1 MPQSKLSINAKS
13 KMKLKK
19 HALDPVDFAEEKRND
34 PKYKTEMCKTWMDTG
49 FCPYGNKCRF
59 AHGKSEL
66 VSKPTP
72 SSYKKK
78 PCKSFMTN
86 GYCPYGTRCNFRHDE
101 RRLSDI
107 PMSYYYIQLFVM
119 NQLSPFKRL
128 KVFEEISNEKID
140 YWSDSTLSNEDN
152 YIASNKISYYEDN
165 DYFWYRNLVRK

>member
-19 HALDPVDFAEEKRND
+19 NALDPVDFAEEKRND
-34 PKYKTEMCKTWMDTG
+34 PKYKTEMCKTWIETG

-66 VSKPTP
+66 LFKPTS

-78 PCKSFMTN
+78 PCKSFMLK

-101 RRLSDI
+101 RKLSEI
-107 PMSYYYIQLFVM
+107 PLSYYYIKLFVM
-119 NQLSPFKRL
+119 NELSSSKRL

-152 YIASNKISYYEDN
+152 YINSNKGEFVDENEST
-165 DYFWYRNLVRK
+165 WYKNRLRK